1 MKPWWRNKRYYQSVI
16 ALALPMILSNVTVPL
31 LGLVDTA
38 VLGHLSESYY
48 LAGVAV
54 GAMCITLAFWMMAFL
69 RMSTTGLV
77 AQARGKHSG
86 HHLKRLL
93 SQSLLTAFGLA
104 GLLILLQQPILS
116 VGLYFSGVTGLVQEY
131 ASQYFLIRIWAAPA
145 ALANLVILGWLLGM
159 QNAKAPMWLLIITN
173 IVNILLDILF
183 VFGFG
188 WQVKGAAAASL
199 IADYV
204 GLALGLYFVSVL
216 LQPYWHVGD
225 VKKYLLLAWNK
236 SELAIF
242 FALNRDIFIRTLCV
256 QACFAF
262 MTFYG
267 ARLGQDIVA
276 ANAVLL
282 NFLMFI
288 AFGLD
293 GFAYA
298 IEALVGKSIGQG
310 KQKQLNRWI
319 NVTFVLAF
327 ILAVIMT
334 SIFAIFGEAII
345 ALITNIE
352 SVRELANQYLIW
364 LILIPLTSIWCFIL
378 DGIFIGATR
387 AKQMRNSMLV
397 ATLVF
402 FFPCWW
408 LFSDYGN
415 HSLWLAMNAFMLGRG
430 VCLGYIYWQL
440 KKKCKFMES
449 NHIS

>member
-1 MKPWWRNKRYYQSVI
+1 MKPWWSNKRYYQSVI

-77 AQARGKHSG
+77 AQARGKQSS
-86 HHLKRLL
+86 HHIKRLL
-93 SQSLLTAFGLA
+93 SQSLLAAWGLA
-104 GLLILLQQPILS
+104 GLLIALQQPILQL
-116 VGLYFSGVTGLVQEY
+116 GLYFSGATEQVQFY
-131 ASQYFLIRIWAAPA
+131 ASQYFSIRIWAAPA
-145 ALANLVILGWLLGM
+145 VLSNLVILGWLLGM

-173 IVNILLDILF
+173 LVNIILDILF

-188 WQVKGAAAASL
+188 WQVQGAAAASL
-199 IADYV
+199 IADYM
-204 GLALGLYFVSVL
+204 GLVLGLYFVSL
-216 LQPYWHVGD
+216 IIRPHWREGD
-225 VKKYLLLAWNK
+225 IKKYFLLAWNK
-236 SELAIF
+236 TQLAVF

-267 ARLGQDIVA
+267 ARLGQDVVA

-310 KQKQLNRWI
+310 KKKQLNRWI
-319 NVTFVLAF
+319 TTTF
-327 ILAVIMT
+327 ILAFFLALIMT
-334 SIFAIFGEAII
+334 GVFAIFGKHII

-397 ATLVF
+397 ATLFF
-402 FFPCWW
+402 FFPSWW
-408 LFSDYGN
+408 LFLDYGN
-415 HSLWLAMNAFMLGRG
+415 HSLWIAMNTFMLGRG
-430 VCLGYIYWQL
+430 ICLGYIYWQL
-440 KKKCKFMES
+440 QKKCKLIES